1 MNGSDLLEPA
11 VPGED
16 AGLPGS
22 LGLKRG
28 YIAGYDG
35 GSSDSEYEEALMSD
49 QEPRCPLMPDFWL
62 IIKIQQ
68 DRVEVYYHTR

>member
-1 MNGSDLLEPA
+1 MALISESCCA
-11 VPGED
+11 QEE
-16 AGLPGS
+16 AGWPGS
-22 LGLKRG
+22 LGLKQG
-28 YIAGYDG
+28 YVAGYDG

-49 QEPRCPLMPDFWL
+49 HEPRCPLMPDFWL

>member
-1 MNGSDLLEPA
+1 MSGCPA
-11 VPGED
+11 QGGGV
-16 AGLPGS
+16 LPG
-22 LGLKRG
+22 LGLKWG

-62 IIKIQQ
+62 IIKIHQ